1 MRCVHSTLITTR
13 IDPPTHRSL
22 SSLGLSDHSRAVA
35 IGWSAFNSLRAGRC
49 VYGGMPLICQP
60 SLRGLESGTCHTR
73 SQRRKHVHTT
83 DKPLSTKSS
92 QRNNVAYVHTV
103 NVVLPEKPHPTHLVA
118 SGKGEDRSQN
128 VETNPKSNVEISAV
142 PDPVPNPLIPAVLS
156 FTAEQT
162 GRPFQIPKTVT
173 GGASSSVFST
183 RLVVPNPLL
192 SRSFTASALSGT
204 SSLTST
210 LPTSRSA
217 EHPVSTLNKAPSRQT
232 TPHQLSATI
241 ITLLT
246 LGGAFLVIAILIGVK
261 VWIQPRRRPHPTPSL
276 PILQDAFPPARKM
289 GDESPLF
296 GGKERLSSQTGNGG
310 VPWTW
315 TQYQSGIPK
324 PVPAA
329 NVPKSGETDQTPMR
343 YSCRV
348 DEAAPVTHTGEP
360 GIPGTAKPSTNYG
373 SDGYP
378 GKALSRL
385 STLSGLVYPGS
396 TYESPGQENIGIA
409 VGYGQ
414 GPEYGG
420 TESTVSKRV
429 STRNTEKRRR
439 STIYGS
445 PEGLAYTMSPRM
457 APVVDDR
464 DEDQG
469 DGFLQGRARV
479 KAPYGAGSYFR
490 GSASTTVESG
500 SDEMI
505 GTPQQPNQKWVTPK
519 NVKVNE
525 AVIGHPGI
533 NMSAGLSGDKP
544 PRVPSPPI
552 LPSLAQMAEYR
563 SPTYSFYGLYCG

>member
-1 MRCVHSTLITTR
+1 
-13 IDPPTHRSL
+13 
-22 SSLGLSDHSRAVA
+22 
-35 IGWSAFNSLRAGRC
+35 
-49 VYGGMPLICQP
+49 MPLICQP
-60 SLRGLESGTCHTR
+60 SLWGLESGTCHTR
-73 SQRRKHVHTT
+73 SQRRKHAHTT
-83 DKPLSTKSS
+83 DKSPSTKSS
-92 QRNNVAYVHTV
+92 QRNNAAYVHTV

-128 VETNPKSNVEISAV
+128 VETNPKSNAEISAV

-162 GRPFQIPKTVT
+162 GRPFQMPKTVT
-173 GGASSSVFST
+173 GDASSSVFST
-183 RLVVPNPLL
+183 RLVVPNSLL
-192 SRSFTASALSGT
+192 SRPFTASALSGT

-210 LPTSRSA
+210 LPTSKSA

-232 TPHQLSATI
+232 TPHQLSTTI

-329 NVPKSGETDQTPMR
+329 NVPRSGETDQTPMR
-343 YSCRV
+343 YSCQV
-348 DEAAPVTHTGEP
+348 EEAAPVTHTGAP

-373 SDGYP
+373 SDGHP
-378 GKALSRL
+378 GKAPSRL

-420 TESTVSKRV
+420 TESTVSKRA
-429 STRNTEKRRR
+429 STRNMEKRRR